1 MQNILNTC
9 IVVLLLGA
17 SSLFA
22 QEPQEPEDPPQRQ
35 RATNPQQV
43 IQLEAQI
50 VDTRVELPQ
59 VQILDKRKKTDFD
72 EVKVEKSFTSELS
85 SKSEELKFTPNT
97 SGKIKSIKD
106 IQSLLN
112 KKRF

>member
-1 MQNILNTC
+1 M
-9 IVVLLLGA
+9 LLCGGV
-17 SSLFA
+17 LFA
-22 QEPQEPEDPPQRQ
+22 QEPQEPQEEPQQ
-35 RATNPQQV
+35 RRRANNPQQV

-59 VQILDKRKKTDFD
+59 VQILDKRKKIDFD
-72 EVKVEKSFTSELS
+72 EVKVEKSFSSELS

-97 SGKIKSIKD
+97 SGKINSIDD
-106 IQSLLN
+106 IQILIN

>member
-1 MQNILNTC
+1 MMQNILKAC
-9 IVVLLLGA
+9 FILLLMGG

-22 QEPQEPEDPPQRQ
+22 QEPQEPEDPPQ